1 MKRIIFIFLCCF
13 TLSSAFAQSALDK
26 TNLNYE
32 HDRITKMWMDS
43 KDQSVSTE
51 AKIVLKNRAL
61 GLKMQEAKMMRNLFL
76 FQVLENKRLSIED
89 RMWASDVYIK
99 GAVDDISYPVE
110 YIKTLRAKLASQ
122 KN

>member
-13 TLSSAFAQSALDK
+13 TLSFAFAQSATDK
-26 TNLNYE
+26 TNPNYE

-89 RMWASDVYIK
+89 RMWAADVYIK
-99 GAVDDISYPVE
+99 GAADDISYPVD

>member
-1 MKRIIFIFLCCF
+1 
-13 TLSSAFAQSALDK
+13 
-26 TNLNYE
+26 
-32 HDRITKMWMDS
+32 MWMDS